1 MRKDWPRPGFRPPW
15 WPENEP
21 FPPRGPVAWRGRR
34 RFVRRA
40 GIFVAVFFGFMFVAN
55 ALAWL
60 VFSRVFDG
68 GEDRWPGPPL
78 AILALG
84 LVVAFFVAARLVRR
98 VTGPVGD
105 VMEAADRVAD
115 GDYSVRVGQ
124 RGPGDMRRLARSF
137 NAMTERLGAS
147 EEQRRNF
154 LADVTHE
161 LRTPLSVIQ
170 GNIEA
175 LVDGVYPSDRDHLQP
190 VLEETRVM
198 ARLLDDLATL
208 STAGAGALRLHRQ
221 RVDPAELVADAV
233 AAFGPRVGSAGV
245 SLERRV
251 APNLPSIEADPVR
264 IGEVLANLLQNAVK
278 HTLPGGSVVVVAE
291 RADGGGVRF
300 AVEDTGPGI
309 APEDLAHVF
318 DRFVKAADS
327 GGAGLGLA
335 IAKSLVEAHGGQI
348 TAESRLGE
356 GTTIRFVLPVAD

>member
-1 MRKDWPRPGFRPPW
+1 MRKDWRRPGFRPPW
-15 WPENEP
+15 WPDNEP
-21 FPPRGPVAWRGRR
+21 FPPRGPAAWHGRR

-40 GIFVAVFFGFMFVAN
+40 GIFLALFFGFMFVAN
-55 ALAWL
+55 ALAWVL
-60 VFSRVFDG
+60 FSRVFDG
-68 GEDRWPGPPL
+68 GEHRWPGPPL
-78 AILALG
+78 AFLFLG

-115 GDYSVRVGQ
+115 GDYSVRVGE

-137 NAMTERLGAS
+137 NAMTQRLGAS

-161 LRTPLSVIQ
+161 LLTPLSVIQ
-170 GNIEA
+170 GNVEA
-175 LVDGVYPSDRDHLQP
+175 LVDGVYPADREHLQP

-221 RVDPAELVADAV
+221 QVNPAELVAEAV
-233 AAFGPRVGSAGV
+233 AAFGPRARSAGV
-245 SLERRV
+245 TLEHRA
-251 APNLPSIEADPVR
+251 APDLPMIDADPVR
-264 IGEVLANLLQNAVK
+264 IGEVLANLLHNAVR
-278 HTLPGGSVVVVAE
+278 HTLSGGSVVVAVE

-300 AVEDTGPGI
+300 AVQDTGPGI
-309 APEDLAHVF
+309 PEEDLPHVF
-318 DRFVKAADS
+318 DRFVKSADS

-335 IAKSLVEAHGGQI
+335 IAKSLVEAHGGEI
-348 TAESRLGE
+348 TVESLPGE
-356 GTTIRFVLPVAD
+356 GTTIRFVLPVAN